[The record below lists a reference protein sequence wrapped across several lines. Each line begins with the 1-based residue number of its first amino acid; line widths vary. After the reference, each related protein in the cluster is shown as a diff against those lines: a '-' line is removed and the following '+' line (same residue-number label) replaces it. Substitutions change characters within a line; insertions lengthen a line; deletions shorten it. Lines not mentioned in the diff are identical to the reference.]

1 MLARLEEEHAPPPPC
16 AAPSAPST
24 PEGARDGG
32 VRVRARA
39 RLEASRGGGGG
50 GGGGGAA
57 GDKATARRRS
67 RARRGP
73 REARGTRPRKAR
85 PGAPS
90 DLGVLHVPLHVA
102 DFAAPPRSNE
112 PLVRSAAAAALP
124 SVSAQC
130 LAARLD
136 PDAAAQRAQLQML
149 WEHFFASHQ
158 QPRRRDSGPAA
169 ESESDTGVGAGAG
182 AGAAGASAMGA
193 GAGAAAAAAT
203 VAAGW
208 DAPLLGPQVRRGAQ
222 VTQRSYEL
230 TEVSAMLAE
239 LVSHQPGVRVRVV
252 KAEAAAVL
260 HLHHFRR

>member
-1 MLARLEEEHAPPPPC
+1 M
-16 AAPSAPST
+16 
-24 PEGARDGG
+24 
-32 VRVRARA
+32 
-39 RLEASRGGGGG
+39 
-50 GGGGGAA
+50 
-57 GDKATARRRS
+57 
-67 RARRGP
+67 
-73 REARGTRPRKAR
+73 
-85 PGAPS
+85 
-90 DLGVLHVPLHVA
+90 PLHVA

-149 WEHFFASHQ
+149 WEHCFASQQ